1 MTTTFDTAFANVV
14 GLEGGY
20 ADDPRDRGNWTGGAI
35 GQGKLRGTKYGI
47 SAAAFPTLDIAN
59 LTLDAA
65 KAIYRAKYWNK
76 IAGDEMPGPIAE
88 AVFDCAVNQGPQAA
102 AEILQDALGVDADG
116 TIGPQ
121 TVAAA
126 QRYRNDP
133 SSIVTEIG
141 AQRAYRYALSQ
152 GVQEFG
158 LGWMRRVFQVTTK
171 TLAAA

>member
-1 MTTTFDTAFANVV
+1 MTATFDTAFANVI

-20 ADDPRDRGNWTGGAI
+20 TDAPRDRGNWTGGAV

-59 LTLDAA
+59 LTLDTA
-65 KAIYRAKYWNK
+65 KAIYRSKYWDK

-88 AVFDCAVNQGPQAA
+88 AVFDCAVNQGTEAA
-102 AEILQDALGVDADG
+102 AEILQYSLRVDADG
-116 TIGPQ
+116 VIGPQ

-126 QRYRNDP
+126 QGYSSDP
-133 SSIVTEIG
+133 RSIVTEIG

-152 GVQEFG
+152 GVQDYG

-171 TLAAA
+171 ALAAA